1 MARVQLTRVVEFEA
15 AHRIRR
21 PDKSEAENRAAFGK
35 AAADHAH
42 RYQVRVTVRG
52 PLVAEAGGGVNLA
65 ALDRVLKEEITDR
78 LSGGPTNDAHPE
90 FAARHRPAPG
100 EAPAA
105 R

>member
-1 MARVQLTRVVEFEA
+1 MASVRLTRVVEFEA

-52 PLVAEAGGGVNLA
+52 PLVAEAGGVVKTLFTA
-65 ALDRVLKEEITDR
+65 EARSTQRRVKKD
-78 LSGGPTNDAHPE
+78 S
-90 FAARHRPAPG
+90 
-100 EAPAA
+100 
-105 R
+105 